1 MLVQQ
6 LLVASLVA
14 LTHAAPHRDSP
25 QQRLQAGLELP
36 DKFLTSKKTS
46 KQNPYTPDFRDPYD
60 NKVDPVKDDLDP
72 LPWRN
77 GLGASV
83 LGPWNPERSRQSPD
97 LVRPPSTDHGN
108 MANMRWSFADSHV
121 RIEVRLSITVFNS
134 LPPSPHEITE
144 LTSTVPTHRKEDGP
158 ARPPFG
164 SCPPLAS

>member
-121 RIEVRLSITVFNS
+121 RIEVRLVLPDLS
-134 LPPSPHEITE
+134 LPGPPPHEITE
-144 LTSTVPTHRKEDGP
+144 LTSTVPAYRKEDGP
-158 ARPPFG
+158 ARPPFE
-164 SCPPLAS
+164 SFPPRAS